1 MTEEEWLACRDPKP
15 MLEFLRGKA
24 SERKLRLFAVTCCR
38 MIWTLLVDKRSRL
51 AVEVAERFCDGLA
64 AMDELD
70 SAREGALQALQ
81 ESKRLSG
88 SGFLDVGYLAA
99 QAAKDVAYHPQT
111 LVPLPK
117 SRGRPIK
124 GVQVEPIPASD
135 VYPGYVA
142 DSAAAAR
149 GAEGGKRHEDVVQ
162 REKRVQAS
170 LLRDL
175 YGNPFQENP
184 AKAVWPAAVV
194 KLAKE
199 VYDGQDSFAALQ
211 AALLKSGKSEL
222 AKHFQ
227 EEDRHPK
234 GCWVVDMILGKS

>member
-15 MLEFLRGKA
+15 MLEFLRGKV
-24 SERKLRLFAVTCCR
+24 SERKLRLFAVACCR
-38 MIWTLLVDKRSRL
+38 MIWSLLVDKRSRL
-51 AVEVAERFCDGLA
+51 AVEVAERFADGLA
-64 AMDELD
+64 ATNELD
-70 SAREGALQALQ
+70 SAREGGRQALQ
-81 ESKRLSG
+81 ESQRISV

-99 QAAKDVAYHPQT
+99 QAAKDVAYDPQT
-111 LVPLPK
+111 PIPLPK

-124 GVQVEPIPASD
+124 GVQVEPIPARD

-149 GAEGGKRHEDVVQ
+149 GAEGGKRHEGVVQ
-162 REKRVQAS
+162 REKGMQANQ
-170 LLRDL
+170 LRDL
-175 YGNPFQENP
+175 CGNPFHESP
-184 AKAVWPAAVV
+184 ASRVWPSALV

-199 VYDGQDSFAALQ
+199 LYAGEDSADALQ
-211 AALLKSGKSEL
+211 AALLKSGHSEF

-234 GCWVVDMILGKS
+234 GCWVVDLILGKK